1 MTSPEDRIKELEEA
15 LDMVKRFLDR
25 DKLFKYSYL
34 KSPDWKRDV
43 DMALYFVERV
53 LEKK

>member
-1 MTSPEDRIKELEEA
+1 MTPQERIKELEEA
-15 LDMVKRFLDR
+15 LEMVKRFLNR

-34 KSPDWKRDV
+34 KGPDWKRDV
-43 DMALYFVERV
+43 DLAIYFVERV